1 MDATNEGVRMKYII
15 KINGKSHEVEI
26 EEKGSMYVVSV
37 DGVPYEAHITEKREE
52 ITEHGSVPS
61 AAPALTLSAPT
72 LVSPTAPGQV
82 TAPMPGTILQV
93 HVSTGDTVSVGDVL
107 FTLEAMKMENHIPSP
122 VSGTV
127 HTVSVKEGQT
137 VNTGDVL
144 AVIS

>member
-1 MDATNEGVRMKYII
+1 MKYVIE
-15 KINGKSHEVEI
+15 INGKSYEVEV

-52 ITEHGSVPS
+52 TEHGS
-61 AAPALTLSAPT
+61 APAGAPT
-72 LVSPTAPGQV
+72 LTPVSAPVSAPVSPTAPGQV

-93 HVSTGDTVSVGDVL
+93 HVSKGGTVSVGDVL

-127 HTVSVKEGQT
+127 KEVFVKEGQT
-137 VNTGDVL
+137 VNTGDGL
-144 AVIS
+144 TVIS

>member
-1 MDATNEGVRMKYII
+1 MKYII
-15 KINGKSHEVEI
+15 KINGRSYEVEI
-26 EEKGSMYVVSV
+26 EEKGSMYVVNV

-52 ITEHGSVPS
+52 TTEHVSVPS
-61 AAPALTLSAPT
+61 AAPALTVSAPT
-72 LVSPTAPGQV
+72 VSPAAPGQV

-122 VSGTV
+122 AAGTV
-127 HTVSVKEGQT
+127 KEVSVKEGQT
-137 VNTGDVL
+137 VNTGDAL